1 MWQVRM
7 AVHTFWFAHIV
18 IFRPAQILGQ
28 VHEMTVTAQIPEV
41 TDYEKLRKPI
51 QDIINF
57 TDTIDGQY
65 REKCFEILLG
75 CYIAGGGALPK
86 GGFTVESARK
96 EGFVIED
103 MSSEM
108 KTFLGE
114 HNITEE
120 MLNKLFVREKGEIH
134 PLYKIT
140 ETKRAKAQIQIALL
154 AAIENALR
162 SPSEAFEF
170 HVNVVRQ
177 RCMDIKMYDGRD
189 FFINFMDHAGLFG
202 SLSNYEVIKVSPIG
216 KMELANIILALFKQ

>member
-1 MWQVRM
+1 M
-7 AVHTFWFAHIV
+7 
-18 IFRPAQILGQ
+18 GQ
-28 VHEMTVTAQIPEV
+28 VQEMTVEAQNPEV

-51 QDIINF
+51 QDIIKF

-75 CYIAGGGALPK
+75 CYIAGGGAMPK
-86 GGFTVESARK
+86 TGFAVEVAKK
-96 EGFVIED
+96 EGFVIAD

-114 HNITEE
+114 YNITEE
-120 MLNKLFVREKGEIH
+120 ILDKLFVRERGEIH

-154 AAIENALR
+154 AAFENALR

-202 SLSNYEVIKVSPIG
+202 SLSNYEVIKVSAIG
-216 KMELANIILALFKQ
+216 KVELANIISELSKQ

>member
-1 MWQVRM
+1 
-7 AVHTFWFAHIV
+7 
-18 IFRPAQILGQ
+18 
-28 VHEMTVTAQIPEV
+28 MTVEAQTPEV

-65 REKCFEILLG
+65 REKCFEVLLG
-75 CYIAGGGALPK
+75 RYIAGGGTLPK
-86 GGFTVESARK
+86 SGFTVEASKK

-120 MLNKLFVREKGEIH
+120 MLDKLFVRERGEIH
-134 PLYKIT
+134 PLYKVT
-140 ETKRAKAQIQIALL
+140 EPKRAKAQIQIALL
-154 AAIENALR
+154 TAFENALR

-170 HVNVVRQ
+170 QVNTVRQ
-177 RCMDIKMYDGRD
+177 RCMEIKMYDGRD

-216 KMELANIILALFKQ
+216 KAELANIILALYEQ